1 MIEPIDLES
10 RVGDGDHLSLRV
22 WLRLLACTNLITGRA
37 RSKLRSAFDTTMPR
51 FDLMAQLDRCPQ
63 GLKMNELSRRMMVT
77 GGNVTRLVD
86 QLSGEGL
93 VARETAL
100 QDRRAFTI
108 RLTPLGR
115 RAFAAMAQHHEAW
128 VVEMFG
134 ALNRK
139 ERLQFFGLLAKLKA
153 HVAEL
158 ESGGQE

>member
-37 RSKLRSAFDTTMPR
+37 RSKLRGAFDTTMPR

-86 QLSGEGL
+86 QLSEEGL
-93 VARETAL
+93 VARETAP
-100 QDRRAFTI
+100 QDRRVFTI
-108 RLTPLGR
+108 RLTPAGR
-115 RAFAAMAQHHEAW
+115 RAFAAMAQHHESW

-134 ALNRK
+134 ALSRK
-139 ERLQFFGLLAKLKA
+139 ERLQLFALLAKLKA
-153 HVAEL
+153 HVTEL